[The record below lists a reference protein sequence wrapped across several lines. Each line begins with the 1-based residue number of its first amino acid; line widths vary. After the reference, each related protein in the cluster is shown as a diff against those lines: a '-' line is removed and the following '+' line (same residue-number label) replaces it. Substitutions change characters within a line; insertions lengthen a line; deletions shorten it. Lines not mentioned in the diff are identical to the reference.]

1 MELPE
6 SDSHRNGK
14 SLTPGAHRPGG
25 SVPGSAGVKVLSFGA
40 GAIGTYFGG
49 SLALAGHQVV
59 FVEQPAVVEELRQRG
74 LRLDLTLDRR
84 RQTKD
89 ASRVNPASFVIVS
102 SLEEALRYGPFDVAL
117 FALKSFDTQSA
128 LEGIKPLADKMPP
141 ILCLSNGVSNEPA
154 IAEALGNDKVIYGTV
169 TSAIGRRGAGDIVL
183 ERLRGVGVSK
193 GHPLSE
199 KLNTEL
205 NGAYLN
211 SQLFEDANG
220 MKWSKMLTNLIANP
234 TSAIL
239 DMTASQVFANKDLY
253 RLEIE
258 MLKECLAVMEAQNFE
273 VVDLPGTPVR
283 ALAFATKLPLWLSK
297 PFLARAAGAGRGGK
311 MPSFHID
318 LHSGRGKS
326 EVEYLHGAIVRAGEK
341 FNVPT
346 PVNKVLTETLLALT
360 NKEISLEDFAHKPEK
375 LLAKLS

>member
-1 MELPE
+1 MGLTE
-6 SDSHRNGK
+6 SASHLNGK
-14 SLTPGAHRPGG
+14 L
-25 SVPGSAGVKVLSFGA
+25 KVLSFGA
-40 GAIGTYFGG
+40 GAIGTYIGG
-49 SLALAGHQVV
+49 SLALAGHQVA

-74 LRLDLTLDRR
+74 LRLDLTLDKR
-84 RQTKD
+84 RQTQD
-89 ASRVNPASFVIVS
+89 ASRVDPAAFIIFS
-102 SLEEALRYGPFDVAL
+102 SLEEALHYGPFDVAL
-117 FALKSFDTQSA
+117 FALKSFDTQEA

-183 ERLRGVGVSK
+183 ERLRGVGVAR
-193 GHPLSE
+193 GHLLSE
-199 KLNTEL
+199 KLNREFNSAHL
-205 NGAYLN
+205 NC
-211 SQLFEDANG
+211 QLFEDANS

-239 DMTASQVFANKDLY
+239 DMTARAVLANKDLY
-253 RLEIE
+253 KLEIQ
-258 MLKECLAVMEAQNFE
+258 MLQECLAVMAARNFE

-283 ALAFATKLPLWLSK
+283 ALAFATTLPLWLSR

-346 PVNKVLTETLLALT
+346 PVNKVLTETLVALT
-360 NKEISLEDFAHKPEK
+360 NKEIPLEEFARKPEK
-375 LLAKLS
+375 LLAKVQNN

>member
-1 MELPE
+1 MALSE
-6 SDSHRNGK
+6 SANH
-14 SLTPGAHRPGG
+14 LTGRM
-25 SVPGSAGVKVLSFGA
+25 KVLVFGA
-40 GAIGTYFGG
+40 GAIGTYIGG
-49 SLALAGHQVV
+49 SLALAGQQVV
-59 FVEQPAVVEELRQRG
+59 FVEQPNVVEELRQRG
-74 LRLDLTLDRR
+74 LRLDLTLDKR

-89 ASRVNPASFVIVS
+89 ASRVNPSSFVIVA

-117 FALKSFDTQSA
+117 FALKSFDTQAA
-128 LEGIKPLADKMPP
+128 LQGMKPFADKMPP

-154 IAEALGNDKVIYGTV
+154 IAAALGKDKVIYGTV

-183 ERLRGVGVSK
+183 ERLRGVGIAK

-199 KLNTEL
+199 TLNRAW
-205 NGAYLN
+205 NDAYLN
-211 SQLFEDANG
+211 SQLFDDANS
-220 MKWSKMLTNLIANP
+220 MKWSKMLTNLLANP

-239 DMTASQVFANKDLY
+239 DMTAREVFANRALY
-253 RLEIE
+253 KLEIE
-258 MLKECLAVMEAQNFE
+258 MLRECLSVMEAQGFE

-283 ALAFATKLPLWLSK
+283 ALAFATKLPLWLSR
-297 PFLARAAGAGRGGK
+297 LLLGRAAGAGRGAK

-326 EVEYLHGAIVRAGEK
+326 EVEYLHGAVVSAGEK

-360 NKEISLEDFAHKPEK
+360 NKEMSLDEFAHKPK
-375 LLAKLS
+375 TLLSKVESEILAGPAVPKGQKSV